1 MALMTTMRQKMHVVL
16 WALLALFLLSM
27 TIGGLVGGAN
37 IIDQIFGNINPQTT
51 IASINGE
58 LISPDQFNSLVNQ
71 QINSMKSNG
80 QALNDFQIK
89 RARDKAWDN
98 LLQDVL
104 VSQEVK
110 KLNLT
115 ASNDEV
121 VYHLENNPPSFLQQN
136 PTFQTDGL
144 FDREKY
150 MQALS
155 NPEGNEWAPIENFMK
170 NTFIPNFK
178 LQKILD
184 QSIVITE
191 REIMEEFIKRTSEY
205 TVTGIHITSDQL
217 SDVETTPSEDEIQ
230 IEYNNR
236 KENFSHEELRSMSYV
251 SWSKTPS
258 NQDTIDAQRLALDLF
273 NRANSGEDFSKLAN
287 NYSMDPGNQG
297 TKGGDLGWF
306 KRGRMVE
313 EFENAAFNAQ
323 KNEIIAPVLSKFG
336 YHIINVRDKRINENK
351 DEEILASHILIKI
364 DLSSTTLSNLK
375 REATLFSYNAQDNS
389 FKNATNNQNLIVGK
403 HEKFN
408 LESINISGIGPLRS
422 AIKFVFDNEVNS
434 VSDVHENDQ
443 HYIVCNID
451 TIIPPGTLSLEEV
464 RPRIENKLRKEKSKS
479 AILDKANTMLIK
491 ISAEDI
497 SLEALIKAEKEITSF
512 IKEKKK
518 INQGFTGIGRSNFV
532 NGALLNNV
540 TGKILGPLETNNGYA
555 LLEIIEISEFDSLE
569 FSNQKE
575 QIRKSL
581 FSLKQNQ
588 YFQAWLADLKENSDI
603 IDNRKF
609 YF

>member
-58 LISPDQFNSLVNQ
+58 LISPDQFNNLVNQ
-71 QINSMKSNG
+71 QINSMKSGG

-110 KLNLT
+110 KLELT

-121 VYHLENNPPSFLQQN
+121 VYHLKNNPPSFLQQN
-136 PTFQTDGL
+136 PTFQSDGL

-155 NPEGNEWAPIENFMK
+155 NPESNEWAPIENFMK

-191 REIMEEFIKRTSEY
+191 REIMEEFIKRNTEY

-236 KENFSHEELRSMSYV
+236 KEDFSHEELRSMSYV

-258 NQDTIDAQRLALDLF
+258 NQDTIDAQKLALDLF
-273 NRANSGEDFSKLAN
+273 KRAKSGEDFLKLAN
-287 NYSMDPGNQG
+287 DYSMDPGNQG

-306 KRGRMVE
+306 KKGRMVE
-313 EFENAAFNAQ
+313 EFENAAFNAK
-323 KNEIIAPVLSKFG
+323 KNEVIAPVLSKFG
-336 YHIINVRDKRINENK
+336 YHIINVRDKKINENK

-375 REATLFSYNAQDNS
+375 REATLFSYNAQDNG
-389 FKNATNNQNLIVGK
+389 FINATNNQNLIAGK

-443 HYIVCNID
+443 HYIVFNID
-451 TIIPPGTLSLEEV
+451 TIIPPGTLPIEEV

-497 SLEALIKAEKEITSF
+497 SLEALIKAEKEMTSF

-532 NGALLNNV
+532 NGALLNNI